1 MIYYYGTP
9 ISPNQLETAEGF
21 LICKNV
27 PIARTGEQPYT
38 AGELGLDGD
47 PLRPITVLREED
59 EVFSPEAMAS
69 FEGKPVTDGHPA
81 ENVSPEN
88 FGAYARGHVQNIRRD
103 GQFLMGDLYINDSC
117 LAQDVQNGIKRE
129 ISCGYLCDYVET
141 PGGFAQKKIRGNHVA
156 VVPRGRAGH
165 DVAIKDEMGTNP
177 EAKPK
182 GGKKMAGFT
191 KDVLKLFGRA
201 ARDAEP
207 EEMEAM
213 ADAAATAL
221 ESVPADKAPE
231 DVPAAD
237 EMVEKAPKGDDLGS
251 KLDELLEGM
260 KELLKHMKPED
271 EEKKVTDEGDID
283 ELIGRLSGE
292 TKAEQEDAV
301 TLPAEEMSKDPMK
314 NKTAVEM
321 LKKVRPAVAEIKDPT
336 EKARVTDALLAALD
350 TKNFAKNVLKA
361 TQDSAS
367 TAAKSAARYTKI
379 CADQKSAY
387 DSRNP
392 HKTKK
397 ED

>member
-1 MIYYYGTP
+1 
-9 ISPNQLETAEGF
+9 
-21 LICKNV
+21 
-27 PIARTGEQPYT
+27 
-38 AGELGLDGD
+38 
-47 PLRPITVLREED
+47 
-59 EVFSPEAMAS
+59 
-69 FEGKPVTDGHPA
+69 
-81 ENVSPEN
+81 
-88 FGAYARGHVQNIRRD
+88 
-103 GQFLMGDLYINDSC
+103 
-117 LAQDVQNGIKRE
+117 
-129 ISCGYLCDYVET
+129 
-141 PGGFAQKKIRGNHVA
+141 
-156 VVPRGRAGH
+156 
-165 DVAIKDEMGTNP
+165 
-177 EAKPK
+177 
-182 GGKKMAGFT
+182 MAGFT

-201 ARDAEP
+201 AKDAEP

-292 TKAEQEDAV
+292 TRAEQEDAV

-314 NKTAVEM
+314 NRAAVEM
-321 LKKVRPAVAEIKDPT
+321 LKKVRPAVAGIKDPA
-336 EKARVTDALLAALD
+336 EKARVTDALLSALD
-350 TKNFAKNVLKA
+350 TRGFAKNVLKA

-367 TAAKSAARYTKI
+367 TAARSAARYSKI
-379 CADQKSAY
+379 CEDQKTAY

>member
-1 MIYYYGTP
+1 
-9 ISPNQLETAEGF
+9 
-21 LICKNV
+21 
-27 PIARTGEQPYT
+27 
-38 AGELGLDGD
+38 
-47 PLRPITVLREED
+47 
-59 EVFSPEAMAS
+59 
-69 FEGKPVTDGHPA
+69 
-81 ENVSPEN
+81 
-88 FGAYARGHVQNIRRD
+88 
-103 GQFLMGDLYINDSC
+103 
-117 LAQDVQNGIKRE
+117 
-129 ISCGYLCDYVET
+129 
-141 PGGFAQKKIRGNHVA
+141 
-156 VVPRGRAGH
+156 
-165 DVAIKDEMGTNP
+165 
-177 EAKPK
+177 
-182 GGKKMAGFT
+182 MAGFT

-201 ARDAEP
+201 AKDAEP

-221 ESVPADKAPE
+221 ESVPAEKAPE

-237 EMVEKAPKGDDLGS
+237 VMVEKAPKGDDLGS
-251 KLDELLEGM
+251 KLDRILERLETLE
-260 KELLKHMKPED
+260 KRMKPED